1 MTNIN
6 HYIPNKLRQ
15 LNSNLI
21 HNIDA
26 AFKKEAHSSSE
37 LVGIRKV
44 KSRPDIRIFL
54 FPSKKNSGLIA
65 LESSLELAHA
75 IDLERNSDI
84 IEYRTQA
91 IKLFISEQNYIIPDF
106 VVKKINH
113 IEIHEIKADI
123 NMLSNEKRL
132 RYELAEQ
139 ELKNYSIIFRMY
151 DAKKLLKKEDAQIL
165 NMHYQRANF
174 KSFTPEEIQ
183 FARILLK
190 ANQIKNK
197 NDLTLI
203 LEKNNLSP
211 LMADYFIFYENFQG
225 DKQ

>member
-6 HYIPNKLRQ
+6 SYISNKLSQ

-44 KSRPDIRIFL
+44 KSRPGIRTFL

-75 IDLERNSDI
+75 INLERNSDI

-91 IKLFISEQNYIIPDF
+91 IKLFISEQKYIIPDF
-106 VVKKINH
+106 LVKKLNS
-113 IEIHEIKADI
+113 IEVHEVKANI
-123 NMLSNEKRL
+123 NMLSNERRL
-132 RYELAEQ
+132 RFELAEQ
-139 ELKNYSIIFRMY
+139 ELKKYSISLKIY
-151 DAKKLLKKEDAQIL
+151 DAKKLPKREDSQIL

-174 KSFTPEEIQ
+174 KSFTPEELH
-183 FARILLK
+183 FGRILLK
-190 ANQIKNK
+190 ENK
-197 NDLTLI
+197 INNKKDLSLI
-203 LEKNNLSP
+203 LEENNYSP
-211 LMADYFIFYENFQG
+211 LLADYFIFYENFLG
-225 DKQ
+225 DK

>member
-6 HYIPNKLRQ
+6 SYISNKLSQ

-44 KSRPDIRIFL
+44 KSRPGIRTFL

-75 IDLERNSDI
+75 INLERNSDI

-91 IKLFISEQNYIIPDF
+91 IKLFISEKKYIIPDF
-106 VVKKINH
+106 LVKKINS
-113 IEIHEIKADI
+113 IEVHEVKANI
-123 NMLSNEKRL
+123 NMLSNERRL
-132 RYELAEQ
+132 RFELAEK
-139 ELKNYSIIFRMY
+139 ELKKYSISLKIY
-151 DAKKLLKKEDAQIL
+151 DAKKLPKRKDSQIL

-174 KSFTPEEIQ
+174 KSFTPEELN
-183 FARILLK
+183 FGRILLK
-190 ANQIKNK
+190 ENK
-197 NDLTLI
+197 INNKKDLSLI
-203 LEKNNLSP
+203 LEQNNYSP
-211 LMADYFIFYENFQG
+211 LLADYFIFYENFLG
-225 DKQ
+225 DK